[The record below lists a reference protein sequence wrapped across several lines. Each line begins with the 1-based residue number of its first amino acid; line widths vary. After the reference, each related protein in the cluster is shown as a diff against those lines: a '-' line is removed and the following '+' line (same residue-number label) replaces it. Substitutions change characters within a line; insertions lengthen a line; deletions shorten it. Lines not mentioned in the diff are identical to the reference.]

1 MKCFKIIL
9 SYILGIILFLTLNL
23 MGVLLIIKNTFNET
37 TLTNIVDNINIYDIV
52 IGKLESLGDYD
63 SNSTIDDIFKK
74 IGNESNISSKVVES
88 VMEDKNVKSTLN
100 DSTKDILLNSYKNV
114 EQKINSDKIQNSVN
128 QAFVKYEEKT
138 GTNIENDLKEKFS
151 DFKDNFKSYFDKYI
165 RYYILGLILMSFSNV
180 IVGFITNSDISNNEE
195 VIRKI
200 TNILP
205 IYSLIST
212 CLCAPIIEELLYRK
226 TIGDIFNN
234 KWLGIIIGGLLFGGA
249 HVIGTYT
256 NILDVLYVIPY
267 GVLGS
272 VFMYIYYDSDNIYNT
287 MFLHFMHNSILMILY
302 FVSMIN

>member
-37 TLTNIVDNINIYDIV
+37 TLTNIVDNINIYNIV

-74 IGNESNISSKVVES
+74 IGNESNISSNVVES

-138 GTNIENDLKEKFS
+138 GTNIENDLKEKFNQKINTYITKVENKLKNINANTLLGNKLYINES
-151 DFKDNFKSYFDKYI
+151 NVNKAILILSIISFINIILIIFINKNKVTLLNISIPLLGTSAIGLFISLVRFIVLKKLTLNSGMIQGIIYSIFKYSFNYIFNFSI
-165 RYYILGLILMSFSNV
+165 CILIISIILTVIYYII
-180 IVGFITNSDISNNEE
+180 
-195 VIRKI
+195 K
-200 TNILP
+200 
-205 IYSLIST
+205 
-212 CLCAPIIEELLYRK
+212 
-226 TIGDIFNN
+226 N
-234 KWLGIIIGGLLFGGA
+234 K
-249 HVIGTYT
+249 
-256 NILDVLYVIPY
+256 D
-267 GVLGS
+267 
-272 VFMYIYYDSDNIYNT
+272 
-287 MFLHFMHNSILMILY
+287 
-302 FVSMIN
+302 

>member
-74 IGNESNISSKVVES
+74 IGNESNISSNVVES

-114 EQKINSDKIQNSVN
+114 EQKINSDKIQNSIN

-138 GTNIENDLKEKFS
+138 GTNIENDLKEKFNQKINTYITKVENKLKNINANTLLGNKLYINES
-151 DFKDNFKSYFDKYI
+151 NVNKAILILSIISFINIILIIFINKNKVTLLNISIPLLGTSAIGLFISLVRFIVLKKLTLNSGMIQGIIYSIFKYSFNYIFNFSI
-165 RYYILGLILMSFSNV
+165 CILIISIILTVIYYII
-180 IVGFITNSDISNNEE
+180 
-195 VIRKI
+195 K
-200 TNILP
+200 
-205 IYSLIST
+205 
-212 CLCAPIIEELLYRK
+212 
-226 TIGDIFNN
+226 N
-234 KWLGIIIGGLLFGGA
+234 K
-249 HVIGTYT
+249 
-256 NILDVLYVIPY
+256 D
-267 GVLGS
+267 
-272 VFMYIYYDSDNIYNT
+272 
-287 MFLHFMHNSILMILY
+287 
-302 FVSMIN
+302 

>member
-74 IGNESNISSKVVES
+74 IGNESNISSNVVES

-114 EQKINSDKIQNSVN
+114 EQKINSDKIQNSIN

-138 GTNIENDLKEKFS
+138 GTNIENDLKEKFNQKINTYITKVENKLKNINANTLLGNKLYINES
-151 DFKDNFKSYFDKYI
+151 NVNKAILILSIISFINIILIIFINKNKVTLLNISIPLLGTSAIGLFISLVRFIVLKKLTLNSGMIQGIIYSIFKYSFNYI
-165 RYYILGLILMSFSNV
+165 FSFSICILVISIILTTIYYI
-180 IVGFITNSDISNNEE
+180 
-195 VIRKI
+195 IRSK
-200 TNILP
+200 
-205 IYSLIST
+205 
-212 CLCAPIIEELLYRK
+212 
-226 TIGDIFNN
+226 D
-234 KWLGIIIGGLLFGGA
+234 
-249 HVIGTYT
+249 
-256 NILDVLYVIPY
+256 
-267 GVLGS
+267 
-272 VFMYIYYDSDNIYNT
+272 
-287 MFLHFMHNSILMILY
+287 
-302 FVSMIN
+302 

>member
-63 SNSTIDDIFKK
+63 SNSTIDDILKK
-74 IGNESNISSKVVES
+74 IGNESNISSNVVES

-138 GTNIENDLKEKFS
+138 GTNIENDLKEKFNQKINTYITKVENKLKNINANTLLGNKLYINES
-151 DFKDNFKSYFDKYI
+151 NVNKAILILSIISFINIILIIFINKNKVTLLNISIPLLGTSAIGLFISLVRFIVLKKLTLNSGMIQGIIYSIFKYSFNYI
-165 RYYILGLILMSFSNV
+165 FSFSICILIISIILTVIYYII
-180 IVGFITNSDISNNEE
+180 
-195 VIRKI
+195 K
-200 TNILP
+200 
-205 IYSLIST
+205 
-212 CLCAPIIEELLYRK
+212 
-226 TIGDIFNN
+226 N
-234 KWLGIIIGGLLFGGA
+234 K
-249 HVIGTYT
+249 
-256 NILDVLYVIPY
+256 D
-267 GVLGS
+267 
-272 VFMYIYYDSDNIYNT
+272 
-287 MFLHFMHNSILMILY
+287 
-302 FVSMIN
+302 

>member
-74 IGNESNISSKVVES
+74 IGNESNISSNVVES

-100 DSTKDILLNSYKNV
+100 DSTKDILLNSYKNL

-138 GTNIENDLKEKFS
+138 GTNIENDLKEKFNQKINTYITKVENKLKNINANTLLGNKLYINES
-151 DFKDNFKSYFDKYI
+151 NVNKAILILSIISFINIILIIFINKNKVTLLNISIPLLGTSAIGLFISLVRFIVLKKLTLNSGMIQGIIYSIFKYSFNYIFNFSI
-165 RYYILGLILMSFSNV
+165 CILIISIILTAIYYII
-180 IVGFITNSDISNNEE
+180 
-195 VIRKI
+195 K
-200 TNILP
+200 
-205 IYSLIST
+205 
-212 CLCAPIIEELLYRK
+212 
-226 TIGDIFNN
+226 N
-234 KWLGIIIGGLLFGGA
+234 K
-249 HVIGTYT
+249 
-256 NILDVLYVIPY
+256 D
-267 GVLGS
+267 
-272 VFMYIYYDSDNIYNT
+272 
-287 MFLHFMHNSILMILY
+287 
-302 FVSMIN
+302 

>member
-52 IGKLESLGDYD
+52 IGKLESLGDYN

-74 IGNESNISSKVVES
+74 IGNESNISSNVVES

-138 GTNIENDLKEKFS
+138 GTNIENDLKEKFNQKINTYITKVENKLKNINANTLLGNKLYINES
-151 DFKDNFKSYFDKYI
+151 NVNKAILILSIISFINIILIIFINKNKVTLLNISIPLLGTSAIGLFISLVRFIVLKKLTLNSGMIQGIIYSIFKYSFNYIFNFSICILIIFI
-165 RYYILGLILMSFSNV
+165 ILTVIYYII
-180 IVGFITNSDISNNEE
+180 
-195 VIRKI
+195 K
-200 TNILP
+200 
-205 IYSLIST
+205 
-212 CLCAPIIEELLYRK
+212 
-226 TIGDIFNN
+226 N
-234 KWLGIIIGGLLFGGA
+234 K
-249 HVIGTYT
+249 
-256 NILDVLYVIPY
+256 D
-267 GVLGS
+267 
-272 VFMYIYYDSDNIYNT
+272 
-287 MFLHFMHNSILMILY
+287 
-302 FVSMIN
+302 

>member
-74 IGNESNISSKVVES
+74 IGNESNISSNVVES
-88 VMEDKNVKSTLN
+88 VMEDKNVKSALN

-138 GTNIENDLKEKFS
+138 GTNIENDLKEKFNQKINTYITKVENKLKNINANTLLGNKLYINES
-151 DFKDNFKSYFDKYI
+151 NVNKAILILSIISFINIILIIFINKNKVTLLNISIPLLGTSAIGLFISLVRFIGLKKLTLNSGMIQGIIYSIFKYSFNYIFNFSI
-165 RYYILGLILMSFSNV
+165 CILIISIILTVIYYII
-180 IVGFITNSDISNNEE
+180 
-195 VIRKI
+195 K
-200 TNILP
+200 
-205 IYSLIST
+205 
-212 CLCAPIIEELLYRK
+212 
-226 TIGDIFNN
+226 N
-234 KWLGIIIGGLLFGGA
+234 K
-249 HVIGTYT
+249 
-256 NILDVLYVIPY
+256 D
-267 GVLGS
+267 
-272 VFMYIYYDSDNIYNT
+272 
-287 MFLHFMHNSILMILY
+287 
-302 FVSMIN
+302 

>member
-23 MGVLLIIKNTFNET
+23 MGVLLMIKNTFNET

-74 IGNESNISSKVVES
+74 IGNESNISSNVVES

-138 GTNIENDLKEKFS
+138 GTNIENDLKEKFNQKINTYITKVENKLKNINANTLLGNKLYINES
-151 DFKDNFKSYFDKYI
+151 NVNKAILILSIISFINIILIIFINKNKVTLLNISIPLLGTSAIGLFISLVRFIGLKKLTLNSGMIQGIIYSIFKYSFNYIFNFSI
-165 RYYILGLILMSFSNV
+165 CILIISIILTVIYYII
-180 IVGFITNSDISNNEE
+180 
-195 VIRKI
+195 K
-200 TNILP
+200 
-205 IYSLIST
+205 
-212 CLCAPIIEELLYRK
+212 
-226 TIGDIFNN
+226 N
-234 KWLGIIIGGLLFGGA
+234 K
-249 HVIGTYT
+249 
-256 NILDVLYVIPY
+256 D
-267 GVLGS
+267 
-272 VFMYIYYDSDNIYNT
+272 
-287 MFLHFMHNSILMILY
+287 
-302 FVSMIN
+302 

>member
-74 IGNESNISSKVVES
+74 IGNESNISSNVVES

-114 EQKINSDKIQNSVN
+114 EQKINSDKIQNSVT

-138 GTNIENDLKEKFS
+138 GTNIENDLKEKFNQKINTYITKVENKLKNINANTLLGNKLYINES
-151 DFKDNFKSYFDKYI
+151 NVNKAILILSIISFINIILIIFINKNKVTLLNISIPLLGTSAIGLFISLVRFIVLKKLTLNSGMIQGIIYSIFKYSFNYIFNFSI
-165 RYYILGLILMSFSNV
+165 CILIISIILTVIYYII
-180 IVGFITNSDISNNEE
+180 
-195 VIRKI
+195 K
-200 TNILP
+200 
-205 IYSLIST
+205 
-212 CLCAPIIEELLYRK
+212 
-226 TIGDIFNN
+226 N
-234 KWLGIIIGGLLFGGA
+234 K
-249 HVIGTYT
+249 
-256 NILDVLYVIPY
+256 D
-267 GVLGS
+267 
-272 VFMYIYYDSDNIYNT
+272 
-287 MFLHFMHNSILMILY
+287 
-302 FVSMIN
+302 

>member
-74 IGNESNISSKVVES
+74 IGNESNISSNVVES

-138 GTNIENDLKEKFS
+138 GTNIENDLKEKFNQKINTYITKVENKLKNINANTLLGNKLYINES
-151 DFKDNFKSYFDKYI
+151 NVNKAILILSIISFINIILIIFINKNKVTLLNISIPLLGTSAIGLFISLVRFIGLKKLTLNSGMIQGIIYSIFKYSFNYIFNFSI
-165 RYYILGLILMSFSNV
+165 CILIISIILTAIYYIV
-180 IVGFITNSDISNNEE
+180 
-195 VIRKI
+195 K
-200 TNILP
+200 
-205 IYSLIST
+205 
-212 CLCAPIIEELLYRK
+212 
-226 TIGDIFNN
+226 N
-234 KWLGIIIGGLLFGGA
+234 K
-249 HVIGTYT
+249 
-256 NILDVLYVIPY
+256 D
-267 GVLGS
+267 
-272 VFMYIYYDSDNIYNT
+272 
-287 MFLHFMHNSILMILY
+287 
-302 FVSMIN
+302 

>member
-74 IGNESNISSKVVES
+74 IGNESNISSNVVES

-138 GTNIENDLKEKFS
+138 GTNIENNLKEKFNQKINTYITKVENKLKNINANTLLGNKLYINES
-151 DFKDNFKSYFDKYI
+151 NVNKAILILSIISFINIILIIFINKNKVTLLNISIPLLGTSAIGLFISLVRFIVLKKLTLNSGMIQGIIYSIFKYSFNYIFNFSI
-165 RYYILGLILMSFSNV
+165 CILIISIILTVIYYII
-180 IVGFITNSDISNNEE
+180 
-195 VIRKI
+195 K
-200 TNILP
+200 
-205 IYSLIST
+205 
-212 CLCAPIIEELLYRK
+212 
-226 TIGDIFNN
+226 N
-234 KWLGIIIGGLLFGGA
+234 K
-249 HVIGTYT
+249 
-256 NILDVLYVIPY
+256 D
-267 GVLGS
+267 
-272 VFMYIYYDSDNIYNT
+272 
-287 MFLHFMHNSILMILY
+287 
-302 FVSMIN
+302 

>member
-63 SNSTIDDIFKK
+63 SNSTIDDILKK
-74 IGNESNISSKVVES
+74 IGNESNISSNVVES

-138 GTNIENDLKEKFS
+138 GTNIENDLKEKFNQKINTYITKVENKLKNINANTLLGNKLYINES
-151 DFKDNFKSYFDKYI
+151 NVNKAILILSIISFINIILIIFINKNKVTLLNISIPLLGTSAIGLFISLVRFIVLKKLTLNSGMIQGIIYSIFKYSFNYIFNFSI
-165 RYYILGLILMSFSNV
+165 CILIISIILTVIYYIV
-180 IVGFITNSDISNNEE
+180 
-195 VIRKI
+195 K
-200 TNILP
+200 
-205 IYSLIST
+205 
-212 CLCAPIIEELLYRK
+212 
-226 TIGDIFNN
+226 N
-234 KWLGIIIGGLLFGGA
+234 K
-249 HVIGTYT
+249 
-256 NILDVLYVIPY
+256 D
-267 GVLGS
+267 
-272 VFMYIYYDSDNIYNT
+272 
-287 MFLHFMHNSILMILY
+287 
-302 FVSMIN
+302 

>member
-74 IGNESNISSKVVES
+74 IGNESNISSNVVES

-114 EQKINSDKIQNSVN
+114 EQKINSDKIQNSIN

-138 GTNIENDLKEKFS
+138 GTNIENDLKEKFNQKINTYITKVENKLKNINANTLLGNKLYINES
-151 DFKDNFKSYFDKYI
+151 NINKAILILSIISFINIILIIFINKNKVTLLNISIPLLGTSAIGLFISLVRFIVLKKLTLNSGMIQGIIYSIFKYSFNYIFNFSI
-165 RYYILGLILMSFSNV
+165 CILIISIILTVIYYIV
-180 IVGFITNSDISNNEE
+180 
-195 VIRKI
+195 K
-200 TNILP
+200 
-205 IYSLIST
+205 
-212 CLCAPIIEELLYRK
+212 
-226 TIGDIFNN
+226 N
-234 KWLGIIIGGLLFGGA
+234 K
-249 HVIGTYT
+249 
-256 NILDVLYVIPY
+256 D
-267 GVLGS
+267 
-272 VFMYIYYDSDNIYNT
+272 
-287 MFLHFMHNSILMILY
+287 
-302 FVSMIN
+302 

>member
-74 IGNESNISSKVVES
+74 IGNESNISSNVVES

-138 GTNIENDLKEKFS
+138 GTNIENDLKEKFNQKINTYITKVENKLKNINANTLLGNKLYINES
-151 DFKDNFKSYFDKYI
+151 NVNKAILILSIISFINIILIIFINKNKVTLLNISIPLLGTSAIGLFISLVRFIGLKKLTLNSGMIQGIIYSIFKYSFNYIFNFSI
-165 RYYILGLILMSFSNV
+165 CILIISIILTVIYYIV
-180 IVGFITNSDISNNEE
+180 
-195 VIRKI
+195 K
-200 TNILP
+200 
-205 IYSLIST
+205 
-212 CLCAPIIEELLYRK
+212 
-226 TIGDIFNN
+226 N
-234 KWLGIIIGGLLFGGA
+234 K
-249 HVIGTYT
+249 
-256 NILDVLYVIPY
+256 D
-267 GVLGS
+267 
-272 VFMYIYYDSDNIYNT
+272 
-287 MFLHFMHNSILMILY
+287 
-302 FVSMIN
+302 

>member
-74 IGNESNISSKVVES
+74 IGNESNISSNVVES

-138 GTNIENDLKEKFS
+138 GTNIENDLKEKFNQKINTYITKVENKLKNINANTLLGNKLYINES
-151 DFKDNFKSYFDKYI
+151 NVNKAILILSIISFINIILIIFINKNKVTLLNISIPLLGTSAIGLFISLVRFIGLKKLTLNSGMIQGIIYSIFKYSFNYI
-165 RYYILGLILMSFSNV
+165 FSFSICMLIISAILTTIYYIIKSK
-180 IVGFITNSDISNNEE
+180 D
-195 VIRKI
+195 
-200 TNILP
+200 
-205 IYSLIST
+205 
-212 CLCAPIIEELLYRK
+212 
-226 TIGDIFNN
+226 
-234 KWLGIIIGGLLFGGA
+234 
-249 HVIGTYT
+249 
-256 NILDVLYVIPY
+256 
-267 GVLGS
+267 
-272 VFMYIYYDSDNIYNT
+272 
-287 MFLHFMHNSILMILY
+287 
-302 FVSMIN
+302 

>member
-74 IGNESNISSKVVES
+74 IGNESNISSNVVES

-138 GTNIENDLKEKFS
+138 GTNIENDLKEKFNQKINTYITKVENKLKNINANTLLGNKLYINES
-151 DFKDNFKSYFDKYI
+151 NVNKAILILSIISFINIILIIFINKNKVTLLNISIPLLGTSAIGLFISLVRFIVLKKLTLNSGMIQGIIYSIFKYSFNYIFNFSI
-165 RYYILGLILMSFSNV
+165 CILIISVILTVIYYII
-180 IVGFITNSDISNNEE
+180 
-195 VIRKI
+195 K
-200 TNILP
+200 
-205 IYSLIST
+205 
-212 CLCAPIIEELLYRK
+212 
-226 TIGDIFNN
+226 N
-234 KWLGIIIGGLLFGGA
+234 K
-249 HVIGTYT
+249 
-256 NILDVLYVIPY
+256 D
-267 GVLGS
+267 
-272 VFMYIYYDSDNIYNT
+272 
-287 MFLHFMHNSILMILY
+287 
-302 FVSMIN
+302 

>member
-23 MGVLLIIKNTFNET
+23 IGVLLIIKNTFNET

-74 IGNESNISSKVVES
+74 IGNESNISSNVVES

-138 GTNIENDLKEKFS
+138 GTNIENDLKEKFNQKINTYITKVENKLKNINANTLLGNKLYINES
-151 DFKDNFKSYFDKYI
+151 NVNKAILILSIISFINIILIIFINKNTVTLLNISIPLLGTSAIGLFISLVRFIVLKKLTLNSGMIQGIIYSIFKYSFNYI
-165 RYYILGLILMSFSNV
+165 FSFSICILVISIILTTIYYI
-180 IVGFITNSDISNNEE
+180 
-195 VIRKI
+195 IRSK
-200 TNILP
+200 
-205 IYSLIST
+205 
-212 CLCAPIIEELLYRK
+212 
-226 TIGDIFNN
+226 D
-234 KWLGIIIGGLLFGGA
+234 
-249 HVIGTYT
+249 
-256 NILDVLYVIPY
+256 
-267 GVLGS
+267 
-272 VFMYIYYDSDNIYNT
+272 
-287 MFLHFMHNSILMILY
+287 
-302 FVSMIN
+302 

>member
-74 IGNESNISSKVVES
+74 IGNESNISSNVVES

-138 GTNIENDLKEKFS
+138 GTNIENDLKEKFNQKINTYITKVENKLKNINANTLLGNKLYINES
-151 DFKDNFKSYFDKYI
+151 NVNKAILILSIISFINIILIIFINKNKVTLLNISIPLLGTSAIGLFISLVRFIVLKKLTLSSGMIQEIIYSIFKYSFNYIFNFSI
-165 RYYILGLILMSFSNV
+165 CILIISIILTVIYYII
-180 IVGFITNSDISNNEE
+180 
-195 VIRKI
+195 K
-200 TNILP
+200 
-205 IYSLIST
+205 
-212 CLCAPIIEELLYRK
+212 
-226 TIGDIFNN
+226 N
-234 KWLGIIIGGLLFGGA
+234 K
-249 HVIGTYT
+249 
-256 NILDVLYVIPY
+256 D
-267 GVLGS
+267 
-272 VFMYIYYDSDNIYNT
+272 
-287 MFLHFMHNSILMILY
+287 
-302 FVSMIN
+302 

>member
-74 IGNESNISSKVVES
+74 IGNESNISSNVVES

-100 DSTKDILLNSYKNV
+100 DSTKDILLNSYKNL

-138 GTNIENDLKEKFS
+138 GTNIENDLKEKFNQKINTYITKVENKLKNINANTLLGNKLYINES
-151 DFKDNFKSYFDKYI
+151 NVNKAILILSIISFINIILIIFINKNKVTLLNISIPLLGTSAIGLFISLVRFIVLKKLTLNSGMIQGIIYSIFKYSFNYIFNFSI
-165 RYYILGLILMSFSNV
+165 CILIISIILTVIYYII
-180 IVGFITNSDISNNEE
+180 
-195 VIRKI
+195 K
-200 TNILP
+200 
-205 IYSLIST
+205 
-212 CLCAPIIEELLYRK
+212 
-226 TIGDIFNN
+226 N
-234 KWLGIIIGGLLFGGA
+234 K
-249 HVIGTYT
+249 
-256 NILDVLYVIPY
+256 D
-267 GVLGS
+267 
-272 VFMYIYYDSDNIYNT
+272 
-287 MFLHFMHNSILMILY
+287 
-302 FVSMIN
+302 

>member
-74 IGNESNISSKVVES
+74 IGNESNISSNVVES

-138 GTNIENDLKEKFS
+138 GTNIENDLKEKFNQKINTYITKVENKLKNINANTLLGNKLYINES
-151 DFKDNFKSYFDKYI
+151 NVNKAILILSIISFINIILIIFINKNKVTFLNISIPLLGTSAIGLFISLVRFIVLKKLTLNSGMIQGIIYSIFKYSFNYIFNFSI
-165 RYYILGLILMSFSNV
+165 CILIISIILTVIYYIV
-180 IVGFITNSDISNNEE
+180 
-195 VIRKI
+195 K
-200 TNILP
+200 
-205 IYSLIST
+205 
-212 CLCAPIIEELLYRK
+212 
-226 TIGDIFNN
+226 N
-234 KWLGIIIGGLLFGGA
+234 K
-249 HVIGTYT
+249 
-256 NILDVLYVIPY
+256 D
-267 GVLGS
+267 
-272 VFMYIYYDSDNIYNT
+272 
-287 MFLHFMHNSILMILY
+287 
-302 FVSMIN
+302 

>member
-74 IGNESNISSKVVES
+74 IGNESNISSNVVES

-100 DSTKDILLNSYKNV
+100 DSTKDILLNSYKNL

-138 GTNIENDLKEKFS
+138 GTNIENDLKEKFNQKINTYITKVENKLKNINANTLLGNKLYINES
-151 DFKDNFKSYFDKYI
+151 NVNKAILILSIISFINIILIIFINKNKVTLLNISIPLLGTSAIGLFISLVRFIVLKKLTLNNGMIQGIIYSIFKYSFNYIFNFSI
-165 RYYILGLILMSFSNV
+165 CILIISIILTVIYYII
-180 IVGFITNSDISNNEE
+180 
-195 VIRKI
+195 K
-200 TNILP
+200 
-205 IYSLIST
+205 
-212 CLCAPIIEELLYRK
+212 
-226 TIGDIFNN
+226 N
-234 KWLGIIIGGLLFGGA
+234 K
-249 HVIGTYT
+249 
-256 NILDVLYVIPY
+256 D
-267 GVLGS
+267 
-272 VFMYIYYDSDNIYNT
+272 
-287 MFLHFMHNSILMILY
+287 
-302 FVSMIN
+302 

>member
-74 IGNESNISSKVVES
+74 IGNESNISSNVVES

-138 GTNIENDLKEKFS
+138 GTNIENDLKEKFNQKINTYITKVENKLKNIS
-151 DFKDNFKSYFDKYI
+151 ANTLLGNKLYINESNVNKAILILSIISFINIILIIFINKNKVTLLNISIPLLGTSAIGLFISLVRFIVLKKLTLNSGMIQGIIYSIFKYSFNYIFNFSI
-165 RYYILGLILMSFSNV
+165 CILIISIILTVIYYIV
-180 IVGFITNSDISNNEE
+180 
-195 VIRKI
+195 K
-200 TNILP
+200 
-205 IYSLIST
+205 
-212 CLCAPIIEELLYRK
+212 
-226 TIGDIFNN
+226 N
-234 KWLGIIIGGLLFGGA
+234 K
-249 HVIGTYT
+249 
-256 NILDVLYVIPY
+256 D
-267 GVLGS
+267 
-272 VFMYIYYDSDNIYNT
+272 
-287 MFLHFMHNSILMILY
+287 
-302 FVSMIN
+302 

>member
-74 IGNESNISSKVVES
+74 IGNESNISSNVVES

-138 GTNIENDLKEKFS
+138 GTNIENDLKEKFNQKINTYITKVENKLKNINANTLLGNKLYINES
-151 DFKDNFKSYFDKYI
+151 NVNKAILILSIISFINIILIIFINKNKVTLLNISIPLLGTSAIGLFISLVRFIGLKKLTLNSGMIQGIIYSIFKYSFNYI
-165 RYYILGLILMSFSNV
+165 FSFSICILIISIILTVIYYII
-180 IVGFITNSDISNNEE
+180 
-195 VIRKI
+195 K
-200 TNILP
+200 
-205 IYSLIST
+205 
-212 CLCAPIIEELLYRK
+212 
-226 TIGDIFNN
+226 N
-234 KWLGIIIGGLLFGGA
+234 K
-249 HVIGTYT
+249 
-256 NILDVLYVIPY
+256 D
-267 GVLGS
+267 
-272 VFMYIYYDSDNIYNT
+272 
-287 MFLHFMHNSILMILY
+287 
-302 FVSMIN
+302 

>member
-74 IGNESNISSKVVES
+74 IGNESNISSNVVES

-114 EQKINSDKIQNSVN
+114 EQKINSNKIQNSID

-138 GTNIENDLKEKFS
+138 GTNIENDLKEKFNQKINTYITKVENKLKNINANTLLGNKLYINES
-151 DFKDNFKSYFDKYI
+151 NVNKAILILSIISFINIILIIFINKNKVTLLNISIPLLGTSSIGLFISLVRFIVLKKLTLNSGMIQGIIYSIFKYSFNYIFNFSI
-165 RYYILGLILMSFSNV
+165 CILIISIILTVIYYII
-180 IVGFITNSDISNNEE
+180 
-195 VIRKI
+195 K
-200 TNILP
+200 
-205 IYSLIST
+205 
-212 CLCAPIIEELLYRK
+212 
-226 TIGDIFNN
+226 N
-234 KWLGIIIGGLLFGGA
+234 K
-249 HVIGTYT
+249 
-256 NILDVLYVIPY
+256 D
-267 GVLGS
+267 
-272 VFMYIYYDSDNIYNT
+272 
-287 MFLHFMHNSILMILY
+287 
-302 FVSMIN
+302 